1 VESALELLFRK
12 YFWTINLLFLA
23 AAAFLLA
30 RTANVFTEGQL
41 IAPPDF
47 TGAQSGIAPRPTY
60 AMPTRISP
68 EAFARL
74 TGIPL
79 PKEEPVVEA
88 KAAVPKDDMSSSPV
102 HTGLHARLMGTTVST
117 NKYWSWAAIEDTQAH
132 TNDTFMV
139 DDRIQGAKI
148 LDIRDDCSEW
158 THLPDPKACV
168 LIFNGG
174 HREYI
179 DDKEGNGPI
188 AAIAPIQPMVAMT
201 EPTPPPAGG
210 GTGVK
215 VIDEN
220 NYEVAKSEVDKTLGN
235 LNDVAMQA
243 RIVPA
248 FKDGVATGFKL
259 FSIRP
264 DSIYSKIGIQNGD
277 VIRRLNGFEINSPDK
292 ALEAY
297 AKLKEANQIKI
308 EVERNGSVV
317 TKTYNITR

>member
-1 VESALELLFRK
+1 MELLFRK

-30 RTANVFTEGQL
+30 RTVNVFTEGQI

-47 TGAQSGIAPRPTY
+47 TGAQPLGAPRPAY
-60 AMPTRISP
+60 AMPARISP
-68 EAFARL
+68 EAFSRL

-79 PKEEPVVEA
+79 PKEPDPVEV
-88 KAAVPKDDMSSSPV
+88 KAEKPKDDMSSAPV

-117 NKYWSWAAIEDTQAH
+117 NKFWSWAVIEDTQAH
-132 TNDTFMV
+132 TNDTYMV
-139 DDRIQGAKI
+139 DDRIQGAKV
-148 LDIRDDCSEW
+148 LDIRDDCREW
-158 THLPDPKACV
+158 THGPDPKPCV
-168 LIFNGG
+168 LVVNGG

-179 DDKEGNGPI
+179 DDKEGNGPV
-188 AAIAPIQPMVAMT
+188 AAIAPLPQPMVPMT
-201 EPTPPPAGG
+201 EPTVPAGG

-297 AKLKEANQIKI
+297 AKLKEATQIKI
-308 EVERNGSVV
+308 EVERNGSVI
-317 TKTYNITR
+317 TKTYNIR